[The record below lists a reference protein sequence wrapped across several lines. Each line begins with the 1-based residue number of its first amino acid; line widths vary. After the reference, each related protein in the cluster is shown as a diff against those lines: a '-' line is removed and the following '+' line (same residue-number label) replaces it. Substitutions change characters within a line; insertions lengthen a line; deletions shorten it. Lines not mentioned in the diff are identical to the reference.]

1 MKHAPKTRLM
11 VDRCN
16 LGRPF
21 QQWLIAFAQVTDY
34 KSPPSPQLL
43 AMMRKKVKGWAS
55 SLINEDANK
64 RLKETVLRESPS
76 QLIKSVRLWLELI
89 DSALLST
96 YKETDVT
103 IDTCAQPP
111 DNEDFERIFRRTSTN
126 VAKCTIAENLE
137 NERIK
142 KWHAEIQKIKTVKF
156 HTFNPGS
163 EPELYAEM
171 VLMRI
176 CTANDNW
183 ISVPDAWRSGLLPE
197 GCLVERIA
205 SEEKFIVEKRCKVA
219 VALWPAKQLQVG
231 LYTKECSDY
240 SLVWAVVFKLEEWR
254 LYPTRYISPLNLFSK
269 DYLSPH
275 HSSHNS
281 KCKTEYLLSVKTSY
295 DIKIAK
301 PATIF
306 LEMISDVWCSLCVHW
321 NSNFVCFILT
331 IEKYTCYFSKLT
343 IVCICRWRVMIL

>member
-1 MKHAPKTRLM
+1 MKHAPKHDWWWIVATLDDPSSNGSLPLHKLLTTSRHRLLS
-11 VDRCN
+11 CWPWW
-16 LGRPF
+16 G
-21 QQWLIAFAQVTDY
+21 
-34 KSPPSPQLL
+34 KE
-43 AMMRKKVKGWAS
+43 VKGWAS

-64 RLKETVLRESPS
+64 RLKERVLRESPS

-205 SEEKFIVEKRCKVA
+205 SEENS
-219 VALWPAKQLQVG
+219 LWENDAKLQLHCGQQSNCRWVCTQRNAPITLSFG
-231 LYTKECSDY
+231 QSCSSLKSGAY
-240 SLVWAVVFKLEEWR
+240 IQHATFLPYFSPRITFSPPSLV
-254 LYPTRYISPLNLFSK
+254 S
-269 DYLSPH
+269 
-275 HSSHNS
+275 
-281 KCKTEYLLSVKTSY
+281 
-295 DIKIAK
+295 
-301 PATIF
+301 
-306 LEMISDVWCSLCVHW
+306 
-321 NSNFVCFILT
+321 
-331 IEKYTCYFSKLT
+331 
-343 IVCICRWRVMIL
+343 